1 MENSRSKF
9 LLTLH
14 SNKFGARMLTL
25 WILFSLKSRTFNCGN
40 DMLIAPCRELCARYT
55 CSRASIPERSTG
67 VNIWLFDRLR

>member
-1 MENSRSKF
+1 
-9 LLTLH
+9 
-14 SNKFGARMLTL
+14 MLTL

-40 DMLIAPCRELCARYT
+40 DMLIAPCRELCVRYT